1 MYSLKGFKFMQEED
15 SKPKFKIPDSVYVF
29 VAILIAI
36 PIFQSYLAEFLAKKY
51 ARERT
56 HIQDSCLYFSHFARS
71 KISNAP
77 ITHVIIGDDWRAR
90 NLEEIKIP
98 NTPYSSK
105 SFARGKSWNDFIRK
119 VENERGKCHR
129 VKAIKIDFVFIKR
142 FFIYDYY

>member
-15 SKPKFKIPDSVYVF
+15 SEPKLRIRDYIYIFIV
-29 VAILIAI
+29 ILIFI
-36 PIFQSYLAEFLAKKY
+36 PIFQADLAEFLAKKY
-51 ARERT
+51 AREHT

-105 SFARGKSWNDFIRK
+105 SFARSKSWNDFIRK

>member
-1 MYSLKGFKFMQEED
+1 MQEED

-71 KISNAP
+71 TGGFYEP
-77 ITHVIIGDDWRAR
+77 ILYVIIGDDWRAR

>member
-1 MYSLKGFKFMQEED
+1 MEED
-15 SKPKFKIPDSVYVF
+15 PKPKFKIPDSVYVF

-36 PIFQSYLAEFLAKKY
+36 PIYQSYLAEFLAKKY
-51 ARERT
+51 AREHT

-105 SFARGKSWNDFIRK
+105 SFARDKSWNDFIRK
-119 VENERGKCHR
+119 VENEGEGKCHR
-129 VKAIKIDFVFIKR
+129 VKAIEIDFVFIKL

>member
-1 MYSLKGFKFMQEED
+1 MEED
-15 SKPKFKIPDSVYVF
+15 PKPKFKIPDSVYVF

-36 PIFQSYLAEFLAKKY
+36 PIYQSYLAEFLAKKY
-51 ARERT
+51 AREHT

-105 SFARGKSWNDFIRK
+105 SFARDKSWNDFIRK
-119 VENERGKCHR
+119 VENEGEGKCHR
-129 VKAIKIDFVFIKR
+129 VKAIEIDFVFIKR

>member
-51 ARERT
+51 AREHT